1 MYSVKIA
8 ISTDSD
14 CYTTI
19 NGEQKI
25 TDYEVFVTGVV
36 PSTSEL
42 VTLLTNLKT
51 YLTDVKYEQSTSEYA
66 YKDMN
71 GMKTRAIKCLNQAL
85 NSRDHD
91 DLLIGFQVGG
101 NQFISITVSKVK
113 MVKMIDVNNS
123 F

>member
-1 MYSVKIA
+1 MYSVEIA

-19 NGEQKI
+19 NNEQKI
-25 TDYEVFVTGVV
+25 IDHEVFVTGVV

-51 YLTDVKYEQSTSEYA
+51 YLTDVKYEQSNSKHA
-66 YKDMN
+66 YKDMTKIK
-71 GMKTRAIKCLNQAL
+71 MKAIKHLSKAL
-85 NSRDHD
+85 NANNNDE
-91 DLLIGFQVGG
+91 LLIDFQAGG

-113 MVKMIDVNNS
+113 MIDVNNS